1 MHTVNQTIIFQVST
15 LSCWPLF
22 RDCAVYAVSVGAV
35 FGIIFD
41 NRIYWYEGAG
51 LLLIYGLYVLLLCFD
66 TTISRHVMKT
76 CSPCCPCLARAMEER
91 IEQQTLLGWEDESQ
105 LFIRRQSRTDSGI
118 FQEDSGYSQLSLSL
132 HGLSQVSEGNNYT
145 LPSNTLKD
153 LSSH

>member
-1 MHTVNQTIIFQVST
+1 M
-15 LSCWPLF
+15 
-22 RDCAVYAVSVGAV
+22 GAV
-35 FGIIFD
+35 GSTSSRHLLDD
-41 NRIYWYEGAG
+41 NAPTREASDEINCFLPSQLAAPPVTARW
-51 LLLIYGLYVLLLCFD
+51 LYVLLLCFD